1 MHYFLKSIAILL
13 LLMCAGSTVWAL
25 ETITLRRQDG
35 KPVPVAVYRPAT
47 QDCQGVAIV
56 SHGAA
61 GSERGYLYLAEAMSA
76 DGYLVVVPGHA
87 ESGPRALQSHMRGLS
102 LRDGLARL
110 LTDPVAYQGRFLDI
124 AAARAWAH
132 GECIAQTSVLMG
144 HSMGAA
150 TVMMQAGAFST
161 FSPALL
167 PPFTAYVALSPQGV
181 GLLFPEDAWR
191 NISAPVLSI
200 TGTQD
205 TELGGESWVVRTQP
219 FENMPAGCKW
229 LGVIDGATH
238 MNFAGLGM
246 SNSTEKLTLQLIRD
260 FLKGLQS
267 GDCMSVGNLKGVRLK
282 IK

>member
-25 ETITLRRQDG
+25 EAITLRRQDG
-35 KPVPVAVYRPAT
+35 KSVPVAVYRPAT

-87 ESGPRALQSHMRGLS
+87 ESGPRALQSHMHGLS

-110 LTDPVAYQGRFLDI
+110 LTDPAAYQGRFLDI
-124 AAARAWAH
+124 AVARAWAQ
-132 GECIAQTSVLMG
+132 GECTAQPSVLMG

-205 TELGGESWVVRTQP
+205 TELGGESWGGRTQP
-219 FENMPAGCKW
+219 FESMPPGCKW